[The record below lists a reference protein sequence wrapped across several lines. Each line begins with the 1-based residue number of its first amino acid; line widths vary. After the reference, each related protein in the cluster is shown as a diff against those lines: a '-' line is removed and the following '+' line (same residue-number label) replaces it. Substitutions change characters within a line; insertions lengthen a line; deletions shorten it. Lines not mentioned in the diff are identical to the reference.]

1 MTDPEMKVVLPFWA
15 DSFLTEYQ
23 SHRFV
28 SDREKIMLAIE
39 LSRLNIQYGT
49 GGPFGA
55 AIFSHN
61 GGKLLSIGINL
72 VTNVNCSVAH
82 AEMVAIITA
91 QNTINN
97 FDLSR
102 LEGGCEMATSTE
114 PCCMCMGG
122 VMWSGISRILCGATD
137 ADAREAGFD
146 EGPKPKNWKD
156 EYINRG
162 IKVETELCRERAREV
177 LMDYKN
183 NGGKIYNPDRS

>member
-1 MTDPEMKVVLPFWA
+1 M
-15 DSFLTEYQ
+15 
-23 SHRFV
+23 
-28 SDREKIMLAIE
+28 
-39 LSRLNIQYGT
+39 
-49 GGPFGA
+49 
-55 AIFSHN
+55 
-61 GGKLLSIGINL
+61 
-72 VTNVNCSVAH
+72 NCSVAH

-102 LEGGCEMATSTE
+102 LDGGCEMATSTE

-162 IKVETELCRERAREV
+162 IKVETELCRERARDV

-183 NGGKIYNPDRS
+183 GGGKIYNPGRI